1 MPKPKYSPTMRQFQ
15 KQFDT
20 LQLADRVSE
29 MVFHEEFSDKDRE
42 FIENAMFFL
51 LATVDASGQPQCSYK
66 GGPRGFVKITSP
78 SEIVFPLYE
87 GNGLFISAGN
97 IAETSNVGLL
107 FIDFENQ
114 RRMRVNGIAQM
125 VSGHDIMN
133 NVAAAQQVVQVSV
146 TDIHPNCPRNVH
158 KMQFVETSKYT
169 PKRGNEDVGKAP
181 WGESFKDVLPDNMK
195 PESMK

>member
-97 IAETSNVGLL
+97 IAETSKVGLL

-125 VSGHDIMN
+125 VSGHDVIN

-158 KMQFVETSKYT
+158 KCGLSRRQNIHQNAVMRMLAKLL
-169 PKRGNEDVGKAP
+169 RGKVSRTYYP
-181 WGESFKDVLPDNMK
+181 TI
-195 PESMK
+195 